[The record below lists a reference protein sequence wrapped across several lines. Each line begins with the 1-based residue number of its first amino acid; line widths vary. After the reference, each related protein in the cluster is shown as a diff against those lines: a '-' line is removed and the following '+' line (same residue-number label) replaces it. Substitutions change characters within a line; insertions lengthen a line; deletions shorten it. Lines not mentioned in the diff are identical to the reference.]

1 MASVREIRSRV
12 AGIKKTQK
20 ITSAMRMISAARLAR
35 AQQAAEAS
43 RPFGR
48 KLADVFASVAS
59 GLDADLHPLLAA
71 RPKKKQL
78 DVLLVTSDRGL
89 CGAYNTNL
97 IKHAGALLA
106 QRQAEFESISV
117 IAAGKRGRDFCRRRR
132 LQMPQSWIGLA
143 SPTADQAREIAH
155 YLIDRYLAG
164 ESDEVVIVAARFVSV
179 LTQTPSHATILPI
192 MEFQREDAPEPTALP
207 YEIEP
212 DPESLLARLL
222 PNMVEFAVLRAL
234 LENAASEHAARM
246 TAMENA
252 TENTKELIV
261 SLTLDANKARQTQIT
276 TELTEIVA
284 GAEAL

>member
-1 MASVREIRSRV
+1 MARVREIRTRV
-12 AGIKKTQK
+12 LAIKKTQK

-48 KLADVFASVAS
+48 KLADVFAAVAA
-59 GLDADLHPLLAA
+59 GLEADVHPLLAP
-71 RPKKKQL
+71 RPVKRKL

-89 CGAYNTNL
+89 CGAYNSNL
-97 IKHAGALLA
+97 IKHAVALVA
-106 QRQAEFESISV
+106 DRQSEFQSVSV
-117 IAAGKRGRDFCRRRR
+117 IAAGKRGRDFCRRRKIS
-132 LQMPQSWIGLA
+132 MPRSWVGLA
-143 SPTADQAREIAH
+143 SPTADNAREIAG
-155 YLIDRYLAG
+155 YLMERYLAG

-179 LTQTPSHATILPI
+179 LTQTPSHATVLPVA
-192 MEFQREDAPEPTALP
+192 EFQREDAPPVTPLP

-212 DPESLLARLL
+212 DPQSLLARLL
-222 PNMVEFAVLRAL
+222 PDMVQFAVYRAL
-234 LENAASEHAARM
+234 LENAASEHGARM

-252 TENTKELIV
+252 TENTKELILT
-261 SLTLDANKARQTQIT
+261 LTLDMNKARQTQIT